1 MSSGWN
7 YHKRL
12 VSAIVP
18 TTEGLTMNAKLF
30 LNYILPLVFA
40 ITVYALSLGLVAFS
54 FSMDS
59 TFLVVTSLIFTV
71 APLYAVVFFLVEL
84 RNKIK

>member
-1 MSSGWN
+1 MSSGWK
-7 YHKRL
+7 YPTRL
-12 VSAIVP
+12 VSAIVT
-18 TTEGLTMNAKLF
+18 TTEGLTMNAKLI

>member
-1 MSSGWN
+1 
-7 YHKRL
+7 
-12 VSAIVP
+12 
-18 TTEGLTMNAKLF
+18 MNVKLI

-71 APLYAVVFFLVEL
+71 APLYTVVFFLVEL

>member
-1 MSSGWN
+1 
-7 YHKRL
+7 
-12 VSAIVP
+12 
-18 TTEGLTMNAKLF
+18 MNAKLI
-30 LNYILPLVFA
+30 LNYILQLVFA
-40 ITVYALSLGLVAFS
+40 IAVYALSLGLVAFS

-84 RNKIK
+84 RNQIK

>member
-1 MSSGWN
+1 
-7 YHKRL
+7 
-12 VSAIVP
+12 
-18 TTEGLTMNAKLF
+18 MNVKLI

-84 RNKIK
+84 RDKIK

>member
-1 MSSGWN
+1 MSFGWK

-12 VSAIVP
+12 GSAIVT
-18 TTEGLTMNAKLF
+18 TTEGLTMNVKLI

-84 RNKIK
+84 RNQIK

>member
-1 MSSGWN
+1 
-7 YHKRL
+7 
-12 VSAIVP
+12 
-18 TTEGLTMNAKLF
+18 MNVKLI

-84 RNKIK
+84 RNQIK

>member
-1 MSSGWN
+1 
-7 YHKRL
+7 
-12 VSAIVP
+12 
-18 TTEGLTMNAKLF
+18 MNVKLI

-59 TFLVVTSLIFTV
+59 TLLVVLSLIFTV

>member
-1 MSSGWN
+1 
-7 YHKRL
+7 
-12 VSAIVP
+12 
-18 TTEGLTMNAKLF
+18 MNVKLF

-40 ITVYALSLGLVAFS
+40 ITVYALSLGLVVFS

-59 TFLVVTSLIFTV
+59 TFLVVPSLIFTV

-84 RNKIK
+84 RDKIK

>member
-7 YHKRL
+7 YPTRL
-12 VSAIVP
+12 VSAIVT
-18 TTEGLTMNAKLF
+18 TTEGLTMNVKLI

-40 ITVYALSLGLVAFS
+40 LTVYALSLGLVAFS
-54 FSMDS
+54 FSMDC
-59 TFLVVTSLIFTV
+59 TFLVVTSLFFTV

>member
-7 YHKRL
+7 YPTRL
-12 VSAIVP
+12 VSAIVT
-18 TTEGLTMNAKLF
+18 TTEGLTMNAKLI

-40 ITVYALSLGLVAFS
+40 IAVYALSLGLVAFS

-84 RNKIK
+84 RNQIK

>member
-1 MSSGWN
+1 
-7 YHKRL
+7 
-12 VSAIVP
+12 
-18 TTEGLTMNAKLF
+18 MNAKLI

>member
-7 YHKRL
+7 YPTRL
-12 VSAIVP
+12 VSAIVT

>member
-1 MSSGWN
+1 MSSGWK
-7 YHKRL
+7 YPTRL
-12 VSAIVP
+12 VSAIVT

>member
-1 MSSGWN
+1 
-7 YHKRL
+7 
-12 VSAIVP
+12 
-18 TTEGLTMNAKLF
+18 MNAKLI
-30 LNYILPLVFA
+30 LNYILPLAFA
-40 ITVYALSLGLVAFS
+40 LTVYALSLGVVAFS

>member
-7 YHKRL
+7 YPTRL
-12 VSAIVP
+12 VSAIVT
-18 TTEGLTMNAKLF
+18 TTEGLTMNAKLI

-40 ITVYALSLGLVAFS
+40 IAVYALSLGLVAFS

-59 TFLVVTSLIFTV
+59 TFLVVLSLIFTV